1 MLLDRTGIL
10 LVDDES
16 VDVVVMQRIL
26 EKVGYVVFA
35 GMNHEDALALLM
47 AHLTK
52 ISLLLTD
59 VSLPGKTGLD
69 IASDCL
75 RYKPEL
81 KILLVSGWTGA
92 EFLKYAGIPRD
103 DLHFLAKPFRA
114 SQLLSRV
121 RTILGTT
128 EQIGWLNTKRGKVI
142 AGNDV

>member
-1 MLLDRTGIL
+1 MPLDRTGIL

-16 VDVVVMQRIL
+16 VDLVVMQGIL
-26 EKVGYVVFA
+26 EKAGYVVFA
-35 GMNHEDALALLM
+35 GMNHEHALALLM
-47 AHLTK
+47 AHLTE
-52 ISLLLTD
+52 INLLLTD

-75 RYKPEL
+75 QYKPEL
-81 KILLVSGWTGA
+81 KILFVSGWTGA
-92 EFLKYAGIPRD
+92 EFLKYVGIPGD

-128 EQIGWLNTKRGKVI
+128 EQIGWLNAKRGKAS
-142 AGNDV
+142 AGDDV